1 MNLRR
6 MLGGLLALCAA
17 APATTLPRTSTRDM
31 VREAHRVVCAECTS
45 CRPRLDPRTGLVFTQ
60 VKLRVLETLKGD
72 PEGPTLELSILGG
85 EAEGIKTVVAGM
97 PRFTA
102 GRESVLLLKR
112 RKDGAW
118 LVSLAHR
125 GNIPIQRDKK
135 GRRHLGARVSGFK
148 DLAGPKRISLD
159 AFRTAVLREVRLQQE
174 EKRAKEA
181 K

>member
-6 MLGGLLALCAA
+6 MPGGLLVLCAA
-17 APATTLPRTSTRDM
+17 ALATTLPRTSTRDM
-31 VREAHRVVCAECTS
+31 VRDAHVVVCAECTS

-60 VKLRVLETLKGD
+60 VKLRVLETLKGE
-72 PEGPTLELSILGG
+72 PERPTLELSILGG
-85 EAEGIKTVVAGM
+85 EAGGVKTVVVGM

-125 GNIPIQRDKK
+125 GHIPIQRDKK
-135 GRRHLGARVSGFK
+135 GRRHLGTRVSGFK
-148 DLAGPKRISLD
+148 ELAGLERLSLD
-159 AFRTAVLREVRLQQE
+159 AFRMAVLREVRLQE
-174 EKRAKEA
+174 KEKRALGA

>member
-6 MLGGLLALCAA
+6 MPGGLLVLCAA
-17 APATTLPRTSTRDM
+17 ALATTLPRTSTRDM
-31 VREAHRVVCAECTS
+31 VRDADVVVCAECTS

-60 VKLRVLETLKGD
+60 VRLRVLETLKGE
-72 PEGPTLELSILGG
+72 PEGAALELSILGG
-85 EAEGIKTVVAGM
+85 EAEGRKTVVTGM
-97 PRFTA
+97 PRFAA
-102 GRESVLLLKR
+102 GRESVVLLKR

-125 GNIPIQRDKK
+125 GHIPIRRDKK

-148 DLAGPKRISLD
+148 DLAGPRRISLD
-159 AFRTAVLREVRLQQE
+159 DFRTAVLREVRLQE
-174 EKRAKEA
+174 KEKRAQEA

>member
-17 APATTLPRTSTRDM
+17 ALATTLPRVSTRDM
-31 VREAHRVVCAECTS
+31 VRDAHRVVCAECTS

-60 VKLRVLETLKGD
+60 VKLRVLETLKGA
-72 PEGPTLELSILGG
+72 PEGATLELSILGG
-85 EAEGIKTVVAGM
+85 EAEGRKTVVSGM
-97 PRFTA
+97 PRFAA

-125 GNIPIQRDKK
+125 GSIPILRDKK
-135 GRRHLGARVSGFK
+135 GVRHLGTRVSGFK
-148 DLAGPKRISLD
+148 DLAAKKRISLD
-159 AFRTAVLREVRLQQE
+159 AFRISVLREVRLQE
-174 EKRAKEA
+174 KEKREKGAK
-181 K
+181 